1 MTSTG
6 GARPLAITYGEY
18 DGMQPERAI
27 IDRMDDDVVTVA
39 IYFTK
44 PPTHTSARN
53 PQERHLTR
61 LEEVPPAILA
71 AFTARPCHGKSCVTT
86 HAMRFSDS

>member
-27 IDRMDDDVVTVA
+27 IDRMDDDVATVA

-44 PPTHTSARN
+44 PATHASARN
-53 PQERHLTR
+53 RQERHLTR
-61 LEEVPPAILA
+61 LEEVRQQSWPRSQPG
-71 AFTARPCHGKSCVTT
+71 R
-86 HAMRFSDS
+86 AMPSRV